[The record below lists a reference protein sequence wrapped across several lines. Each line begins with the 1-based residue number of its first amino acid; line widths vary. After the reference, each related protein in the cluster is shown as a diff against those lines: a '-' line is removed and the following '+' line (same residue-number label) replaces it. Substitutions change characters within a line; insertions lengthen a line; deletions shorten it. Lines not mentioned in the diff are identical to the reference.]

1 VRERGSLPN
10 LPQLSKLAWR
20 KGNRQ
25 KDEELSPSSVHKE
38 DRNSSSA
45 IHEVATCY
53 KQQQQQQQQ
62 HSLFSQAKQIMD
74 G

>member
-1 VRERGSLPN
+1 MPPL

-62 HSLFSQAKQIMD
+62 QHSLFSQAKQIMD

>member
-1 VRERGSLPN
+1 MPPL